1 MADNKPEQPFNLGVF
16 ADESRKGLSAT
27 EIVSLVLSIVWLS
40 MVFAFLY
47 YLSPEEGFQQTSSTV
62 TTVVA
67 VVAVLMPLALIW
79 VAAVMAR
86 SSRAIREET
95 RQMRNALEALKN
107 SHALQMQAAQ
117 ITGGSKSVEVKLEK
131 IEAAQKQAEDVIAT
145 FTSSRDQN
153 DIAASHAKAAL
164 SLPEVDEEE
173 QPSLALG
180 TPAEELSTTPI
191 NVADFVKAMNF
202 PDDEHDA
209 DGFRA
214 LRLALRDRSLSRLI
228 KASEDLL
235 TLLAHDG
242 IYMDDLRPDRARPEV
257 WRQFANGERGRAVA
271 ALAGVRDRSCLAL
284 TAGRMKSDMIFRDA
298 AHHFLRQF
306 DRTFVEFE
314 KNATDQEISDL
325 AETRTARAFML
336 LGRVSGTFD

>member
-16 ADESRKGLSAT
+16 ADGQRKGISVA
-27 EIVSLVLSIVWLS
+27 EIVALVLSFVWLALVV
-40 MVFAFLY
+40 VFVV
-47 YLSPEEGFQQTSSTV
+47 YLQPEEGFQQSSSTV
-62 TTVVA
+62 TMVVA
-67 VVAVLMPLALIW
+67 VIAVLLPLALIW

-86 SSRAIREET
+86 SSRAVREET
-95 RQMRNALEALKN
+95 QQMRASLEAMKN
-107 SHALQMQAAQ
+107 AYAVQVQAAQ
-117 ITGGSKSVEVKLEK
+117 ITSAGDRVEDKLEK
-131 IEAAQKQAEDVIAT
+131 IEAAQKQTEDVIAT
-145 FTSSRDQN
+145 FTSSRDRDVSS
-153 DIAASHAKAAL
+153 DIKVAL
-164 SLPEVDEEE
+164 TQPELAPEE

-180 TPAEELSTTPI
+180 TPVEELAAPI
-191 NVADFVKAMNF
+191 TVADFIKAMNF
-202 PDDEHDA
+202 PEDENDS

-214 LRLALRDRSLSRLI
+214 LRVALRDRQLSKLVR
-228 KASEDLL
+228 AAEDLL

-242 IYMDDLRPDRARPEV
+242 IYMDDLRPDRAKPEV
-257 WRQFANGERGRAVA
+257 WRRFAQGERGRTVA

-306 DRTFVEFE
+306 DKTFVEFE
-314 KNATDQEISDL
+314 KNASDQEISDL